1 MKASTTQPKSN
12 QKEETK
18 ILSSENSNMTPF
30 EVEITKKIRNK
41 EKKLREI
48 NDLRDKAKAKDFKP
62 TDQQKE
68 KIAARQEVE
77 EEIKGFK
84 TQLSNFTSSTKEMKK
99 HHQQELNKAKD
110 QAVATVV
117 NILTLATLTQCG
129 HEMPEDIEEG
139 VQVFSNSL
147 NKLQCI
153 DQESINWRKE
163 REVFIKSLQK
173 LVKGQSSTIQGTDI
187 SFSDLQEKAVE
198 AIASSSYPDV
208 IKRPQ
213 AAKVEEP
220 VVEEAVVEEPEEVVE
235 ELPVE
240 EPVKA
245 ESPEP
250 VVEVKEEA
258 PAKEATAV
266 VEEEN
271 KDTAVEETKEEKVAP
286 ANGER
291 ERGGRGRARRERG
304 EWRGG
309 ERGEYRGNRG
319 GDRGDRRGGRG
330 RRPNTAVDT
339 EKEFV
344 VVGEEKT
351 RGRGRGR
358 GGYRARGDGE
368 YRGNFRGAR
377 GDRGGDREGGYR
389 GGGERGFRGRRGG
402 NRGGEKPEDDQE
414 QQPKS
419 QVGVENAV
427 AQE

>member
-1 MKASTTQPKSN
+1 MKASTTQPKNN

-18 ILSSENSNMTPF
+18 ILSSEGSSNLTPF

-48 NDLRDKAKAKDFKP
+48 IELRDKAKSKDFKP

-68 KIAARQEVE
+68 KIAARSEVE

-84 TQLSNFTSSTKEMKK
+84 TQLSNFQSSTKEMKK

-110 QAVATVV
+110 QAVTTIA
-117 NILTLATLTQCG
+117 NMMTLHTLTQCG

-139 VQVFSNSL
+139 VKFFSTSL
-147 NKLQCI
+147 NKLQCV

-173 LVKGQSSTIQGTDI
+173 LVKGHSTTIQGTDI
-187 SFSDLQEKAVE
+187 TFADLQEKAVE
-198 AIASSSYPDV
+198 AIASSSYPDA
-208 IKRPQ
+208 ISRPK
-213 AAKVEEP
+213 AEVEEP

-235 ELPVE
+235 EQPVE
-240 EPVKA
+240 EPVKP

-250 VVEVKEEA
+250 VVEAKKEV
-258 PAKEATAV
+258 PAEETTVVEEEKKDTAV
-266 VEEEN
+266 VEE
-271 KDTAVEETKEEKVAP
+271 TQEEKVAP
-286 ANGER
+286 ANGGFER

-304 EWRGG
+304 EYRGG

-319 GDRGDRRGGRG
+319 GDRRGGRG
-330 RRPNTAVDT
+330 RRPQTAV
-339 EKEFV
+339 ESEFV
-344 VVGEEKT
+344 VVGDEK
-351 RGRGRGR
+351 RGGRGRGR
-358 GGYRARGDGE
+358 GNYRARGDN
-368 YRGNFRGAR
+368 NFRGAR
-377 GDRGGDREGGYR
+377 GDRGGDR
-389 GGGERGFRGRRGG
+389 ERGFRGRRGG
-402 NRGGEKPEDDQE
+402 NRGGEKPEDE
-414 QQPKS
+414 EPKS